1 MRATLRRRV
10 ERLEAQRRA
19 AVATTRYGFVA
30 RLPAGFVG
38 ERHIVIVSP
47 PPNAPPSEGW
57 CHFEERPG
65 PGPNEADGAHV
76 IYLSETDRR
85 I

>member
-1 MRATLRRRV
+1 MSSTLRSRL

-19 AVATTRYGFVA
+19 AAVAITRYAFVA
-30 RLPAGFVG
+30 RLPDDFVG
-38 ERHIVIVSP
+38 ERHIVMVK
-47 PPNAPPSEGW
+47 NAAPSGEW

-65 PGPNEADGAHV
+65 LGRDEADGAHV
-76 IYLSETDRR
+76 IYLSKTDRR

>member
-1 MRATLRRRV
+1 MSSTLRSRL

-19 AVATTRYGFVA
+19 AAVATTRYAFVS
-30 RLPAGFVG
+30 RLPDDFVG
-38 ERHIVIVSP
+38 ARHIVMVE
-47 PPNAPPSEGW
+47 NAAPSGEW
-57 CHFEERPG
+57 AHFEERPG